1 MRKSPFAF
9 PLVLQCVLFLI
20 PINIFV
26 IGDWLATGVQWELFR
41 YLQSYLGNSFI
52 FFTRDIN
59 FITSGT
65 ITGRSALAT
74 GFNVTASAFLL
85 IALCILLYVYLEKSA
100 AYIKGAAIITVAGGC
115 LFLLSDIIQYGVL
128 FHGPAGFT
136 IPIGVPII
144 LVCGWWM
151 YRTKFP
157 DNEPEGTG
165 EKETSEKNEPS

>member
-1 MRKSPFAF
+1 MRTSPYAV
-9 PLVLQCVLFLI
+9 PLILQCILFLI

-26 IGDWLATGVQWELFR
+26 IGDWLAIGVQWELFR

-52 FFTRDIN
+52 FFTGDIN
-59 FITSGT
+59 FITSGA

-85 IALCILLYVYLEKSA
+85 LVLCFLLYVYLKKSS
-100 AYIKGAAIITVAGGC
+100 AYFKAAAIITIIGGC
-115 LFLLSDIIQYGVL
+115 LFLLSDMIQYGVL

-144 LVCGWWM
+144 LFFGGWM
-151 YRTKFP
+151 YRMKFP
-157 DNEPEGTG
+157 DNEQEGTG
-165 EKETSEKNEPS
+165 EKETSEKNETP

>member
-115 LFLLSDIIQYGVL
+115 LFLLSDIIQYRS
-128 FHGPAGFT
+128 F
-136 IPIGVPII
+136 VPWPCR
-144 LVCGWWM
+144 VYDSHRSADHPCM
-151 YRTKFP
+151 RVVDVP
-157 DNEPEGTG
+157 DEVPG
-165 EKETSEKNEPS
+165 